1 MNEVKTHF
9 GGFKE
14 IQNEEFP
21 NNKKRARRELEQIIQ
36 ILAQWGVPEEL
47 RESQAEEIFE
57 LLRSEGY
64 VGKPSPAAVLA
75 VLEGEL

>member
-1 MNEVKTHF
+1 MEKIV
-9 GGFKE
+9 
-14 IQNEEFP
+14 
-21 NNKKRARRELEQIIQ
+21 Q

-64 VGKPSPAAVLA
+64 VGKPSPSAVLA